1 MRAGLTADRVTV
13 AAADFADEA
22 GLPAVTVSGLA
33 RRLGVKDASLYS
45 HVASLVELRI
55 RIALLGAAE
64 MADGLGAAVAGRAGY
79 DALVAFAGAYREFA
93 VGHPGRYAATQ
104 LPLEP
109 ARGAASPGHLRS
121 IELSYG
127 VLRAYHLDEPD
138 LTDAVRL
145 VRSTFHGFTSLEA
158 SGGFGH
164 PRNLDLSWRRI
175 VDNLHVTLE
184 HWS

>member
-33 RRLGVKDASLYS
+33 RRLGVRDASLYS
-45 HVASLVELRI
+45 HVPSLVELRV
-55 RIALLGAAE
+55 RIAVLAARE
-64 MADGLGAAVAGRAGY
+64 MTDGIGTAVAGRAGH
-79 DALVAFAGAYREFA
+79 DALDAFAGAYRDFA
-93 VGHPGRYAATQ
+93 NGHPGRYEATQ
-104 LPLEP
+104 LPLAP
-109 ARGAASPGHLRS
+109 DRAAASPGHVRA

-127 VLRAYHLDEPD
+127 VRRAYHLVEPD

-145 VRSTFHGFTSLEA
+145 LRSTFHGFTSLEA

-164 PRNLDLSWRRI
+164 PRNLDVSWVRI
-175 VDNLHVTLE
+175 VDALHVTLE